1 MIRGASIWASL
12 FLYVNKKVRRGI
24 RTSCLKAH
32 FLGKINMMIG
42 ISSEDNTIKKI
53 YDFYMNEKKR

>member
-1 MIRGASIWASL
+1 MGILI
-12 FLYVNKKVRRGI
+12 FLYVNKEVRRGI

-42 ISSEDNTIKKI
+42 ISSDDYTIKKN